1 MSFYIP
7 FGDLNAIAENHGRD
21 CDRCLGAVLEKW
33 TAMKTDA
40 SWEDVIEMLTSNSL
54 KEKRLAEE
62 IKDEFKVCQEN
73 DYY

>member
-1 MSFYIP
+1 
-7 FGDLNAIAENHGRD
+7 
-21 CDRCLGAVLEKW
+21 
-33 TAMKTDA
+33 MKSDA